1 MEKEITPENDIVEPI
16 SGITIE
22 GNKVL
27 SMNGFIKPVEDEI
40 LHLMDGVSFDIT
52 RMLCEGFGGS
62 NTTQVLKINTE
73 DGYTMCISGDQL
85 VPTRDRGDVIGYELT
100 EEDSVLLYNATLLDF
115 KETLS
120 KDKNDKIKQIVDEV
134 IEKGELTTD
143 DITGNVILEINSS
156 NIYDLQLNLLEI
168 GIKSSHYKSLV
179 VNGTHLSRLMDL
191 IGLYNPM
198 LLDIYNEQ
206 VKEHGL
212 DPRFN
217 EFSSKI
223 GTIEYL
229 GVSTVVEPKNH
240 HFDLTYVCNGIL
252 IKK

>member
-1 MEKEITPENDIVEPI
+1 MEKEITSEIDVVEPI

-52 RMLCEGFGGS
+52 RMLSEGFGGS
-62 NTTQVLKINTE
+62 NTAQVLRINTE
-73 DGYTMCISGDQL
+73 DGYRMCISGDQL
-85 VPTRDRGDVIGYELT
+85 VPTRDRGDVIGSELT

-120 KDKNDKIKQIVDEV
+120 KDKNDKIKQLVDEI
-134 IEKGELTTD
+134 IETGELTTD
-143 DITGNVILEINSS
+143 DITGNVILEINST
-156 NIYDLQLNLLEI
+156 NISDLQLNLLEI

-191 IGLYNPM
+191 IGLHNPM
-198 LLDIYNEQ
+198 LLNIYNEQ

-229 GVSTVVEPKNH
+229 GVSSVVEPKNH
-240 HFDLTYVCNGIL
+240 QFDLTYVCNGIL

>member
-1 MEKEITPENDIVEPI
+1 MEKEISPEIVVVEPI

-40 LHLMDGVSFDIT
+40 IHLMDGVSFDIT
-52 RMLCEGFGGS
+52 RMLSEGFGS
-62 NTTQVLKINTE
+62 TNTTDVFKINTE
-73 DGYTMCISGDQL
+73 DGYSICISGDQI
-85 VPTRDRGDVIGYELT
+85 VPTRDRGDVKGYELT
-100 EEDSVLLYNATLLDF
+100 EEDTVLLYNATLLDF
-115 KETLS
+115 KETLY
-120 KDKNDKIKQIVDEV
+120 KYKHEKIKQIVNEV
-134 IEKGELTTD
+134 IETSELTTD
-143 DITGNVILEINSS
+143 DITGNLKLEINSA
-156 NIYDLQLNLLEI
+156 NIYDLQLNLLEL

-179 VNGTHLSRLMDL
+179 VNGTHLSRLVDL
-191 IGLYNPM
+191 INLHNPLLLHLY
-198 LLDIYNEQ
+198 DEQ
-206 VKEHGL
+206 VKQHGL

-229 GVSTVVEPKNH
+229 GVSSVVEPKNH